1 MTKAAPTYRRDLLY
15 IFLSAFFVTNA
26 VLAEI
31 MGGKLI
37 EMGGFIMSIGV
48 IPWPVVFITTDLINE
63 YYGKDGVRRI
73 TLTTVGLI
81 AYAFVLIAVAMKV
94 PAGAISPVT
103 DDAFRTVFGQS
114 MWIIVGSM
122 TAFAVSQLVDVSVF
136 WFFRDKTKGKKLWLR
151 ATGSTVVSQLIDSL
165 VVTGIAF
172 WLPGKISTA
181 DFITLSLTNYVYK
194 FLIAVGLT
202 PLIYLAHH
210 AIDRYLGEKASQKA
224 KR

>member
-1 MTKAAPTYRRDLLY
+1 MIKAAPNYRRDLLY

-73 TLTTVGLI
+73 TLTTLGLI
-81 AYAFVLIAVAMKV
+81 AYAFVLIGIAMKI
-94 PAGAISPVT
+94 PAGVISPVT
-103 DDAFRTVFGQS
+103 DEAFRAVFGQS

-122 TAFAVSQLVDVSVF
+122 IAFAVSQIVDVSVF
-136 WFFRDKTKGKKLWLR
+136 WFFRNKTKGKMLWLR
-151 ATGSTVVSQLIDSL
+151 ATGSTVASQLIDSF

-172 WLPGKISTA
+172 WVPGKITTGA
-181 DFITLSLTNYVYK
+181 FATLSLTNYVYK
-194 FLIAVGLT
+194 FLIAVSVT

-210 AIDRYLGEKASQKA
+210 GIDRYLGEKAMKKA
-224 KR
+224 KG